1 MIQCYR
7 GNVKKNIYSKLFSLP
22 EISFFFLEI
31 IFLINELTF
40 EVVLKFQ
47 VYLILLL
54 LVIAISFC
62 WWIHSKRRN
71 RITEVRSWL
80 RTPLCAHKPS
90 DEGEFWS
97 RPSLSYCHVTW
108 SLSPMNGLSHHTC
121 GCVVNSPNNHTCVCF
136 FFMQEG
142 FFLKWKTCTIYL
154 KILWYSWNQHD

>member
-1 MIQCYR
+1 MHSVIFKEMIQCYR

-62 WWIHSKRRN
+62 
-71 RITEVRSWL
+71 
-80 RTPLCAHKPS
+80 
-90 DEGEFWS
+90 
-97 RPSLSYCHVTW
+97 
-108 SLSPMNGLSHHTC
+108 
-121 GCVVNSPNNHTCVCF
+121 
-136 FFMQEG
+136 
-142 FFLKWKTCTIYL
+142 
-154 KILWYSWNQHD
+154 